1 MTIGGGVPGGAS
13 SGASGG
19 AGIARCDFV
28 VRTTAGD
35 RVLGTR
41 IRPARSVWRRFL
53 GLMGRSHLDEGEGLW
68 LPGDA
73 SIHMLFMRFP
83 IDAVFLAAADEPGTW
98 RIVTV
103 REHLRP
109 WRDVVWW
116 VRGAKGCLE
125 VRAGAAHAAGLR
137 PGDTLRFDPA

>member
-1 MTIGGGVPGGAS
+1 MAIGGGASHRPGTADDG
-13 SGASGG
+13 
-19 AGIARCDFV
+19 FV

-35 RVLGTR
+35 RVLAAR
-41 IRPARSVWRRFL
+41 VRPARSVWHRFL
-53 GLMGRSHLDEGEGLW
+53 GLMGRPRLEEGEGLW

-83 IDAVFLAAADEPGTW
+83 IDAVFLAAADEPETW
-98 RIVTV
+98 RVV
-103 REHLRP
+103 ADREHLRP

-125 VRAGAAHAAGLR
+125 VGAGAARAAGVG
-137 PGDTLRFDPA
+137 PGDTVRFDPG

>member
-1 MTIGGGVPGGAS
+1 MTIDGGLSG
-13 SGASGG
+13 GASGG
-19 AGIARCDFV
+19 ADMAGDGFL

-35 RVLGTR
+35 HVLASRV
-41 IRPARSVWRRFL
+41 RPARSVWRRFL
-53 GLMGRSHLDEGEGLW
+53 GLMGRSRLDDGEGLW

-98 RIVTV
+98 RVVTV

-125 VRAGAAHAAGLR
+125 VGAGAARAAGVR
-137 PGDTLRFDPA
+137 PGDTVRFDPA